1 MAAHAVT
8 EATPPGEVDGLSL
21 RRKAVPPGSLPLV
34 PLAAFRQL
42 KRGLRRHQSTPTPP
56 HQRRPHQL
64 ATAAR
69 SRPRWSSTSL
79 CPPECRCTSGSAGPT
94 ARAGSE
100 PRRRVGSRL
109 PQLPNRWLDIGAEGP
124 RHPSCRLPRG
134 DGRVGRAPSG
144 GRGPYPHLT
153 TRGVAGP
160 SLHRGGLLRAE
171 PRRALNSCM
180 QGLSGGRSNIFFA
193 HAWSDLTGECEASR
207 C

>member
-1 MAAHAVT
+1 MRSWSP
-8 EATPPGEVDGLSL
+8 ETP
-21 RRKAVPPGSLPLV
+21 PLV
-34 PLAAFRQL
+34 PFFAFRQL
-42 KRGLRRHQSTPTPP
+42 KQAHSRHQSTATPP

-69 SRPRWSSTSL
+69 SRPRWSPTSL

-109 PQLPNRWLDIGAEGP
+109 PQLPNRWLGIGAEGP

-134 DGRVGRAPSG
+134 DGRVGGALSG

-153 TRGVAGP
+153 TRGGAGP
-160 SLHRGGLLRAE
+160 SLLRGAFCGRGGGWRPQLLFWVQSTVQRMR
-171 PRRALNSCM
+171 PVS
-180 QGLSGGRSNIFFA
+180 GLP
-193 HAWSDLTGECEASR
+193 LY
-207 C
+207 

>member
-8 EATPPGEVDGLSL
+8 EATPAGEVDGLSP
-21 RRKAVPPGSLPLV
+21 RRKAAPPESLPLV

-42 KRGLRRHQSTPTPP
+42 KRGLRCHQTTPTPS
-56 HQRRPHQL
+56 HQRRPHQP

-69 SRPRWSSTSL
+69 SRLRWPSTSL

-109 PQLPNRWLDIGAEGP
+109 PRLPNRWLGIRAEGP
-124 RHPSCRLPRG
+124 RHSSCRLPRG
-134 DGRVGRAPSG
+134 DGRVGGALSG
-144 GRGPYPHLT
+144 GRGLYPHLT

-160 SLHRGGLLRAE
+160 SLLRGAFCGRGGGWRPQLLFWVQSTVQRMR
-171 PRRALNSCM
+171 PVT
-180 QGLSGGRSNIFFA
+180 GLPLF
-193 HAWSDLTGECEASR
+193 
-207 C
+207 

>member
-42 KRGLRRHQSTPTPP
+42 KRGLRCHQTTPTPP

-69 SRPRWSSTSL
+69 SRPRRPPTSL

-109 PQLPNRWLDIGAEGP
+109 PQLPNRWLGIRAEGP
-124 RHPSCRLPRG
+124 QHSSCRLPRG
-134 DGRVGRAPSG
+134 DGRVGGALSG
-144 GRGPYPHLT
+144 GRGLYPHLT
-153 TRGVAGP
+153 TRGVVGP
-160 SLHRGGLLRAE
+160 SLLRGAFCGRGGGWRPQLLFWVHGWVQRVQ
-171 PRRALNSCM
+171 PFT
-180 QGLSGGRSNIFFA
+180 GLP
-193 HAWSDLTGECEASR
+193 LY
-207 C
+207 